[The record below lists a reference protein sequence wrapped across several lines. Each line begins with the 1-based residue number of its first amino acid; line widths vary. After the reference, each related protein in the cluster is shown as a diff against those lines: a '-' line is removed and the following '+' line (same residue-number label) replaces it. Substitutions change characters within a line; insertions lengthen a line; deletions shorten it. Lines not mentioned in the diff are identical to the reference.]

1 MEFVLWTNF
10 LFFKLN
16 NIRIVVIFTI
26 ILTLTIM
33 IKGSSNS
40 LVRFLKTILHIT
52 IIVVHFQNWDN
63 VFLKNVFVLFWLLK
77 NSSGFFIPLIVFF
90 ILNFFRGYM
99 YIHQSSKYSYRMEED
114 LHTGAKKNIKKIV
127 MLIQERHF
135 QSKLIIY
142 SSCSWLTCTNFHY
155 SLFLNF
161 LNKKN

>member
-1 MEFVLWTNF
+1 MEFVLWTDF
-10 LFFKLN
+10 VLFFKLN

-40 LVRFLKTILHIT
+40 LVRFLKTRLHIT

-63 VFLKNVFVLFWLLK
+63 VFFEKCFCAILTLEKQFR
-77 NSSGFFIPLIVFF
+77 FFYTIDCFLHF
-90 ILNFFRGYM
+90 NFFRGYIL

-127 MLIQERHF
+127 MLI
-135 QSKLIIY
+135 
-142 SSCSWLTCTNFHY
+142 
-155 SLFLNF
+155 
-161 LNKKN
+161 